1 MKDLKTKESYKVRS
15 KDIDNF
21 VKSKLIDYDVYGIR
35 GKQFMILFG
44 DLMITVNGRCN

>member
-1 MKDLKTKESYKVRS
+1 MKDLKTKESYKVLS

-21 VKSKLIDYDVYGIR
+21 VKSKLIDYDVY